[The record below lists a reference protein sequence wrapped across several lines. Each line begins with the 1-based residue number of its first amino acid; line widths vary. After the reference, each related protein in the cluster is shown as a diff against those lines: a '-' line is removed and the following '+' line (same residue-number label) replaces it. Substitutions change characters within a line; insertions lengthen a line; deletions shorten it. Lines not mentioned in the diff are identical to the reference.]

1 VVASLALSAWLPL
14 HGVPGASLSLGT
26 LTVLCLLA
34 AGWFHAELT
43 RRRKRFHGLDVGLPG
58 ARELETGTALES
70 AVTFRALEPLVVL
83 KVDVGWVREEVHC
96 DGFRSSARE
105 RTQETVRTW
114 ETVKEDELA
123 LREGEEASIPFCVEV
138 PSVPSFV
145 GESNQVRWALLVRLQ
160 AADGSKT
167 VHRFPVLLRPPR
179 ASCVSAV

>member
-1 VVASLALSAWLPL
+1 MVGALALSAWLPL

-58 ARELETGTALES
+58 ARE
-70 AVTFRALEPLVVL
+70 
-83 KVDVGWVREEVHC
+83 
-96 DGFRSSARE
+96 
-105 RTQETVRTW
+105 RTQETARTW

-123 LREGEEASIPFCVEV
+123 LREGEGASIPFCVEV

-145 GESNQVRWALLVRLQ
+145 GESNHVRWALLVRLQ